1 MKSRSPSNDG
11 LLMKSILASGK
22 WCDSEVHITGELQS
36 VKWKDIRR
44 AWSHNTV
51 LRRWIQPHSS
61 PPPHIIMRNV
71 GSRLLGNVA
80 WGQAPQW
87 NGQGKRR
94 KKEAR
99 GSQKTFPPLQ
109 SNSSIC
115 SLQFEFKHLNT
126 RPALPRARLAPLTR
140 PKSPF
145 RSFRAPA
152 TQANFLAVS
161 PLYCLL
167 LWTLVTGY

>member
-1 MKSRSPSNDG
+1 MWFRGSHHWWAA
-11 LLMKSILASGK
+11 I
-22 WCDSEVHITGELQS
+22 SEVKRYQEGVIAGYCTSQVNSTPLPPL
-36 VKWKDIRR
+36 
-44 AWSHNTV
+44 T
-51 LRRWIQPHSS
+51 PP

-80 WGQAPQW
+80 LGQAPQW
-87 NGQGKRR
+87 DGRGKRR

-109 SNSSIC
+109 STAQLALLPALC
-115 SLQFEFKHLNT
+115 SLHFEREGNLDM

-145 RSFRAPA
+145 RFFRAPA
-152 TQANFLAVS
+152 TQANFPAVS
-161 PLYCLL
+161 PLFCLL
-167 LWTLVTGY
+167 LWSLVTGC